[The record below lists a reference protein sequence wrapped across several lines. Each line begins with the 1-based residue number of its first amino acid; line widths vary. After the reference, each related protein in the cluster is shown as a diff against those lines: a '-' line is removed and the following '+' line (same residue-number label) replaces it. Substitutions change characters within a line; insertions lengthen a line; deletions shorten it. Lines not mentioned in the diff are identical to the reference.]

1 MKLLLIAAIGL
12 IAASAARADD
22 NFGCAAGYSCDPEL
36 FENYPPQRAWTLFI
50 ITNRGDRHYSAPFA
64 TLHTCDEAKSLELT
78 GRVLENPAPDGAW
91 FIPPARFAECLM
103 MDP

>member
-1 MKLLLIAAIGL
+1 MKLLLFAALGL
-12 IAASAARADD
+12 LAASAAQADD

-36 FENYPPQRAWTLFI
+36 FENNPPRREWRLFI
-50 ITNRGDRHYSAPFA
+50 IANSGDRHYSAPFA

-78 GRVLENPAPDGAW
+78 GRVLEDPAPDGAR

-103 MDP
+103 RDP